1 MTNLPYLFMAR
12 WMPIGFMAECY
23 IAQNEAD
30 WLKSYGR
37 RIRMQQATGT
47 FEVKLVPQ
55 KADNAQAEAAGL
67 GRMALDKQ
75 FDGALAATS
84 QGEMLSI
91 LDREKGSG
99 GYVAME
105 RVTGTLD
112 GRKGSFILQH
122 NATMNRGEAEMNI
135 VVVPDTG
142 TGQLAGISGSMT
154 VKIEGGQ
161 HYYYFDYSI
170 GA

>member
-1 MTNLPYLFMAR
+1 MV
-12 WMPIGFMAECY
+12 ECY

-30 WLKSYGR
+30 WLKGQGR
-37 RIRMQQATGT
+37 KTRMQQATGT

-75 FDGALAATS
+75 FLGALEAVG

-122 NATMNRGEAEMNI
+122 DATMNRGEAEMNI

-154 VKIEGGQ
+154 VKIDGGQ
-161 HYYYFDYSI
+161 HYYYFDYSLE
-170 GA
+170 G